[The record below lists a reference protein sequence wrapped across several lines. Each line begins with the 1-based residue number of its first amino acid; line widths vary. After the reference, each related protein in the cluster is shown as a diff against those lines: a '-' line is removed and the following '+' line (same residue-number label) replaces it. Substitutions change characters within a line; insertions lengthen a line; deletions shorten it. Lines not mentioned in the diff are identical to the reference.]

1 MDQVYEK
8 KTRLEAVKEAITDEL
23 KRMKS
28 EKINIEIAVVT
39 FGSNV
44 TVYNQDNAN
53 VPSHLYN
60 SFEGVVDY
68 AKEIKDFSFSLG
80 KKFKDL
86 KEYVDDLCTYGSTAL
101 GPGLLLSIELASRGR
116 KGSKI
121 ILCTDGEANIGL
133 NGPDFY
139 SRAAG
144 YAK

>member
-1 MDQVYEK
+1 MLIYCIDISGSMDMVFEK
-8 KTRLEAVKEAITDEL
+8 KSRLDAVKEAITDEL

-28 EKINIEIAVVT
+28 EKNNTEIAIVT

-44 TVYNQDNAN
+44 SVYSQDSVV
-53 VPSHLYN
+53 VPTNLYDN
-60 SFEGVVDY
+60 FEGVVNF
-68 AKEIKDFSFSLG
+68 AKGVKDFSFTLN

-121 ILCTDGEANIGL
+121 ILCTDG
-133 NGPDFY
+133 
-139 SRAAG
+139 
-144 YAK
+144 